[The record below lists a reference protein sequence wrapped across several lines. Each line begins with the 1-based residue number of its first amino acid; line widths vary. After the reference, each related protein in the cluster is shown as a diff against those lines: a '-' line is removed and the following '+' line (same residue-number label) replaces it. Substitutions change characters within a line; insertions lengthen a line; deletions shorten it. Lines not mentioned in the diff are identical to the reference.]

1 MQDSGQLTL
10 HVVDKLNFPRTWM
23 DSVLYQKIVQGL
35 GAT

>member
-10 HVVDKLNFPRTWM
+10 HVVDKLKLSQAV
-23 DSVLYQKIVQGL
+23 DVLYQKIVQGL